1 MNVQF
6 KKGVIELLVL
16 SLLNKKDRYGYEL
29 VEAISESIEIAEG
42 TIYPLLKRMTDEGYF
57 KTYLQES
64 SEGPPRKY
72 YQMTTKGRTYF
83 EELRKEWRE
92 FAKSVEKI
100 LGE

>member
-16 SLLNKKDRYGYEL
+16 SLLNRKDRYGYEL

-64 SEGPPRKY
+64 AEGPPRKY

-83 EELRKEWRE
+83 EELRREWRE
-92 FAKSVEKI
+92 FSKSVEKI